1 MTMLYDT
8 DYVAWA
14 EQTAQLLRSQQFHQL
29 DLDHL
34 IEEIESLGDQDYL
47 PR

>member
-1 MTMLYDT
+1 MLYDT
-8 DYVAWA
+8 DYVAWT

-29 DLDHL
+29 DQDHL
-34 IEEIESLGDQDYL
+34 IEEIESLGDQEWL